1 MGRRLRRNFEE
12 ISSPTGT
19 RPCLTVLQWN
29 VLADGLAQYG
39 DFVRV
44 RACLLSDACL
54 IIGYSRE
61 WVRVCPCL
69 PLMHA

>member
-12 ISSPTGT
+12 ISSQTGT

-44 RACLLSDACL
+44 
-54 IIGYSRE
+54 
-61 WVRVCPCL
+61 CPAL
-69 PLMHA
+69 VLVLVHAL

>member
-1 MGRRLRRNFEE
+1 MGRRLRRSFEE
-12 ISSPTGT
+12 LSSQTDK

-44 RACLLSDACL
+44 CPSLLLVHACLMA
-54 IIGYSRE
+54 
-61 WVRVCPCL
+61 VRGRNW
-69 PLMHA
+69 HDI